1 MRKINKKG
9 IGRSNFESEKDSK
22 IILDKRK
29 VYNKILDLNA
39 SNLATSLL
47 INDRR
52 SISRILYYNQIYNLI
67 INKPGVICE
76 FGVEFGATLTL
87 LSKLRAIYEPY
98 NYSRKIYGFD
108 TFEGFTK
115 NLTTKEKKQKWKKGD
130 YTVPKGYENFL
141 DKLMHLEEENSPLN
155 HIKKYDLIKGDASKT
170 IKSFLNKNPH
180 LLISLAIFD
189 MDVFKPT
196 NDCIKAILP
205 RLFKGSVL
213 VFDELNHPEFPGE
226 VEALLK
232 ILI

>member
-76 FGVEFGATLTL
+76 FGVE
-87 LSKLRAIYEPY
+87 
-98 NYSRKIYGFD
+98 
-108 TFEGFTK
+108 
-115 NLTTKEKKQKWKKGD
+115 
-130 YTVPKGYENFL
+130 
-141 DKLMHLEEENSPLN
+141 
-155 HIKKYDLIKGDASKT
+155 
-170 IKSFLNKNPH
+170 
-180 LLISLAIFD
+180 
-189 MDVFKPT
+189 
-196 NDCIKAILP
+196 
-205 RLFKGSVL
+205 LFKKDIW
-213 VFDELNHPEFPGE
+213 F
-226 VEALLK
+226 
-232 ILI
+232 